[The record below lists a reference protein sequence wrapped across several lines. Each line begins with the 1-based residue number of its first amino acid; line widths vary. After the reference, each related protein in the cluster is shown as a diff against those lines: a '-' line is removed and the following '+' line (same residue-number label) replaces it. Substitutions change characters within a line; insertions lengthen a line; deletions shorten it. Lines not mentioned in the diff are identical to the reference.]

1 MLTDKDVKK
10 LIAVFPTRD
19 DIKNDMAALEM
30 RINQKFDRLLT
41 SVDEIV
47 KQMKAYHE
55 EMAVMRHRLERM
67 E

>member
-19 DIKNDMAALEM
+19 DIKSDMAALEM

-47 KQMKAYHE
+47 K
-55 EMAVMRHRLERM
+55 
-67 E
+67 